1 MHESLPPRTQYR
13 QDVWAQPSFH
23 PNPSAAWLRTIMSIE
38 RKLLRSLLVGRHGGD
53 DGDDD
58 DDDDGVDAAMAGMGM
73 SSSDSSS
80 NAMGTGMSMSF
91 HLGRGD
97 PLWLSAFTPQSHGAM
112 FGACL
117 LLVLLGTLHRLL
129 HAMDRGCNAYYWE
142 PKTSDARRARLA
154 LDDGTRVGVPW
165 LAKVDLPRGAL
176 EVLRSFLAYLL
187 MLAVM

>member
-1 MHESLPPRTQYR
+1 
-13 QDVWAQPSFH
+13 
-23 PNPSAAWLRTIMSIE
+23 MSIE
-38 RKLLRSLLVGRHGGD
+38 RKLLRSLLMARHGGD
-53 DGDDD
+53 DDGDDGDGDDD
-58 DDDDGVDAAMAGMGM
+58 AAMSGMNM
-73 SSSDSSS
+73 SPSDSSS
-80 NAMGTGMSMSF
+80 NTMGTGMSMSF

-97 PLWLSAFTPQSHGAM
+97 PLWLSAFTPESHGAM

-142 PKTSDARRARLA
+142 AKTSEARRARLA